1 MLGLL
6 EPVVSVK
13 NTRRRDGDI
22 DVVVVDD
29 GNVVPARDPDPGELP
44 VRAAGERVREGVV
57 AREGVL
63 DEVGERN
70 FNLGE
75 AAAGWLRKIPAVGV
89 AERDDEA
96 DVGGRATVAGR
107 AVNDEDEDETAM
119 DGGGA
124 VAVSVGWSR
133 STESTLTA
141 PIPVVD
147 AVVVVVVVAGG
158 VMVIGC
164 RDGGVMGS
172 IEGAGDVA
180 LDCTDKCGT

>member
-1 MLGLL
+1 M
-6 EPVVSVK
+6 K
-13 NTRRRDGDI
+13 NTRRRDGEI
-22 DVVVVDD
+22 DVVVADD
-29 GNVVPARDPDPGELP
+29 DDVVPARGPDPGELP

-96 DVGGRATVAGR
+96 DAGGQATGSTVAGR
-107 AVNDEDEDETAM
+107 AVNEEDEDETAM

-141 PIPVVD
+141 PIP
-147 AVVVVVVVAGG
+147 AVVVVVVDAGG
-158 VMVIGC
+158 VMVNGC